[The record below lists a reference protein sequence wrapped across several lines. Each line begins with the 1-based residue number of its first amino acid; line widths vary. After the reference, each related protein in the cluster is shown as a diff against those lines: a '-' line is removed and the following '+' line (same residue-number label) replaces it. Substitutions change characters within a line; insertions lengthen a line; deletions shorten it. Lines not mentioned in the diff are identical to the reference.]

1 MPVRDTGRLAT
12 SCPVRDPDGTIVLE
26 ARGPSRRTS
35 SMYGKTSVSQLLPK
49 VSCRSR
55 TTQRPTCSDG
65 VKKQNSKTKEPLER
79 TATETKHT
87 QLFVP
92 LHCNLENDI
101 VKACGYASSVA
112 SINQTDNNENTSFY
126 LCLPY
131 TGTRKTN
138 RRGLR
143 FGIKLLVYEISPR
156 GECEGLQFLVAFRL
170 LGLQST

>member
-1 MPVRDTGRLAT
+1 MRASIWNKLMPVRDTGRLAT

-112 SINQTDNNENTSFY
+112 SINQTDNATTKIRASTFVFH
-126 LCLPY
+126 
-131 TGTRKTN
+131 TREQE
-138 RRGLR
+138 RQ
-143 FGIKLLVYEISPR
+143 IEEV
-156 GECEGLQFLVAFRL
+156 
-170 LGLQST
+170 